1 MITPLYYHG
10 RSKNNTDRYF
20 IEKRMAVI
28 PEQYQQRVADKYER
42 IFRSRQTGFRKNA
55 NTYLHRVACWF
66 RYRRNKKQEQSINAI
81 NKIKKAS
88 SV

>member
-1 MITPLYYHG
+1 MIYPLYYHG
-10 RSKNNTDRYF
+10 RSKTNSDKDF
-20 IEKRMAVI
+20 ILRRMAVI

-66 RYRRNKKQEQSINAI
+66 RYRRNKKQEQSIE
-81 NKIKKAS
+81 KIRKRTS
-88 SV
+88 